1 MKSQFESAEH
11 QAIAQV
17 KSELQEAA
25 RNHLNGTSHRAQSKL
40 DELLAGPKNTRCN
53 DFPKGGIVRL
63 LTNSLT
69 SWESK
74 KIREMAGL
82 QSK

>member
-25 RNHLNGTSHRAQSKL
+25 RNHLNGIPHRAQNRL
-40 DELLAGPKNTRCN
+40 EELLAGPKNTRFN

-69 SWESK
+69 GWESK